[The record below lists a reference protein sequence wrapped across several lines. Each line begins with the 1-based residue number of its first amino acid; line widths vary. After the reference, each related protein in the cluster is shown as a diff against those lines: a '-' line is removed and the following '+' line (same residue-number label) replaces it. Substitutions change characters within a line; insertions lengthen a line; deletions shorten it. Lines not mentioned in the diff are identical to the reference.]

1 MRIRLRLFLPLLA
14 LVAVSA
20 AVARLLWTGGVIR
33 CGRGP
38 FVRRDVQ
45 YIADQLERYK
55 RSIGHYPTAEEGLR
69 AVPKV
74 PQDPWRKDYVYRIP
88 GTRHPDGYDLFSAG
102 PDRRPDTPDDY
113 WGDE

>member
-1 MRIRLRLFLPLLA
+1 MVRRALLLFVVI
-14 LVAVSA
+14 VAVA
-20 AVARLLWTGGVIR
+20 FCAGIARLLWSGGGIS

-38 FVRRDVQ
+38 FVRADVRS
-45 YIADQLERYK
+45 IVEQLERYK
-55 RSIGHYPTAEEGLR
+55 ADTGHYPTAGEGLR
-69 AVPKV
+69 VIANV

-88 GTRHPDGYDLFSAG
+88 GTRHPDRYDLFSAG